1 MKEEKRK
8 FINFQ
13 TFFIFSLLRFCVF
26 LLSHFFFYF
35 LLYVFVHRL
44 PVLDFCNMQ
53 KKIKKIQSMAKSR
66 EICIEIRYLT
76 IEISRGIKSNIAA
89 STALPF
95 ALFFSSHSLHFYLY
109 IVISLSVVSTR

>member
-1 MKEEKRK
+1 MPQKSEQVELKKSGMQVRFLIKAFSSFSLEIFLCSMRQEIKKNEMKEEKRK

-26 LLSHFFFYF
+26 LLSHFFFFYF

-53 KKIKKIQSMAKSR
+53 KKSR
-66 EICIEIRYLT
+66 AWQRVE
-76 IEISRGIKSNIAA
+76 K
-89 STALPF
+89 F
-95 ALFFSSHSLHFYLY
+95 ALKYD
-109 IVISLSVVSTR
+109 I